1 MGARIL
7 VADDSVTIQKVVEL
21 TFSKEDFLLIQA
33 RSGEEALR
41 KARAER
47 PDLILLD
54 LVMPDKNGYE
64 VCEALRAEP
73 ALRNTPIVLLAGT
86 FEALD
91 QARATAAGI
100 TDVVSKPFES
110 QALISK
116 VKQLLFARS
125 MEPTRGV
132 PREAPRPAPVEAPV
146 AAPAAAPPAVAAPAP
161 APPAEASQDHLWQLL
176 EAPGTA
182 ESAAAP
188 GTESAAGLP
197 GLNEA
202 GLDLEVLGAG
212 GEVEA
217 AGPRVQGAEME
228 VLPLPGSL
236 SLDELLVAEAGRDAP
251 DEAGPVFELPD
262 TEGPGLPLLPAGAP
276 SSGAEAAEPSPALP
290 ELDLASLSED
300 LTRAAVDVEAAPAE
314 MPGKPGPV
322 LNLVTEEVV
331 PPAEPLGEADMTLA
345 APGLEPGASP
355 GFGVGLEA
363 PEPATPAG
371 ADLES
376 MRRAVTARVA
386 EALAKELSQKL
397 MERIERVV
405 WEVVPDLAE
414 ILIAKEIERIR
425 QLADEQRTS

>member
-54 LVMPDKNGYE
+54 LVMPDRNGYE

-73 ALRNTPIVLLAGT
+73 ALRTTPVVLLAGT

-91 QARATAAGI
+91 QARASAVGV

-125 MEPTRGV
+125 LDAARGA
-132 PREAPRPAPVEAPV
+132 PREAPRGAPAEAPAVRAPLVVPEPAPPPPEAPRGQV
-146 AAPAAAPPAVAAPAP
+146 WPLLDAPAASERAAAVAPP
-161 APPAEASQDHLWQLL
+161 
-176 EAPGTA
+176 PG
-182 ESAAAP
+182 
-188 GTESAAGLP
+188 GLP
-197 GLNEA
+197 ALDET
-202 GLDLEVLGAG
+202 GLDLELLG
-212 GEVEA
+212 GE
-217 AGPRVQGAEME
+217 AGAPLQGAEME

-236 SLDELLVAEAGRDAP
+236 SLDELLCTEAGRDAA
-251 DEAGPVFELPD
+251 DEATPVFELPE
-262 TEGPGLPLLPAGAP
+262 TEEPALPLIPAGPGPAASVEEPAAGA
-276 SSGAEAAEPSPALP
+276 SPGLP
-290 ELDLASLSED
+290 ELDLASLSEE
-300 LTRAAVDVEAAPAE
+300 LTGAAAGLGAGAGET
-314 MPGKPGPV
+314 PGMPGPV
-322 LNLVTEEVV
+322 LDLAVEAAA
-331 PPAEPLGEADMTLA
+331 PRPADPAGEAEASVA
-345 APGLEPGASP
+345 APPGPAPGVPAGLE
-355 GFGVGLEA
+355 VELQA
-363 PEPATPAG
+363 PEAAAPAG
-371 ADLES
+371 ADLDG

-397 MERIERVV
+397 VERIEHVV

-414 ILIAKEIERIR
+414 ILIAKEIERIK
-425 QLADEQRTS
+425 QLADEQQTS